1 MPVQYREA
9 VAADTETLVQYNCLL
24 ALETEQK
31 TLQRETVRQGV
42 VTGLTLAPEVR
53 YFVAE
58 SAGVVI
64 GQLMLTREWS
74 DWRNGWMSWLQSV
87 YVTAEFRG
95 QGVFRG
101 LLEHAIDAV
110 RLSDN
115 PVCLR
120 LYVEHE
126 NAGAMECYRRLA
138 FQDSGYLV
146 MERVLTSV

>member
-1 MPVQYREA
+1 MSVYYREA
-9 VAADTETLVQYNCLL
+9 VAADVDALVQYNCQL

-31 TLQRETVRQGV
+31 MLDPETVLQGV
-42 VTGLTLAPEVR
+42 RTGLMLAPEVR
-53 YFVAE
+53 YFVAV
-58 SAGVVI
+58 SSGKVI

-87 YVTAEFRG
+87 YVTSEFRS

-101 LLEHAIDAV
+101 LLDHAIGAI

-120 LYVEHE
+120 LYVEHA
-126 NAGAMECYRRLA
+126 NTGAMECYRRLA

-146 MERVLTSV
+146 MERVL